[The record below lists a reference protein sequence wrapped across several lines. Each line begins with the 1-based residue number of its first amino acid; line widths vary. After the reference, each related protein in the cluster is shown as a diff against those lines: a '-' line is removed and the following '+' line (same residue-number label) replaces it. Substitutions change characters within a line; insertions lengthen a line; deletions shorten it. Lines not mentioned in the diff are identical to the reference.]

1 MTSAEAIGAPA
12 AQRSPLAGMIER
24 LLHGSGAACEIVLP
38 DGETLRFG
46 ETSPKFRVTLHN
58 TKALSR
64 GLDELSIGRAYVEGD
79 IDIDGDFLA
88 MLDLRSRL
96 SEKTPLLA
104 RLQFLWQ
111 LFLRAPTR
119 INRDAIDFHYT
130 LGDDFYLTF
139 IDNKYR
145 FYSHGIFHSDDETLE
160 QASEHKLETM
170 YRALDLKPGMR
181 LLDIGG
187 GWGGTVQYC
196 GERGVHVTSLT
207 IAEDS
212 HRFLQN
218 LIRERNLPCE
228 ALRQDFLEYKPA
240 QPYDAI
246 VIYGVIEH
254 IPNYRRFCE
263 RAWDCLRP
271 GGPLYMD
278 ASAVKEKYSIS
289 PFTQTYIWQAAHSF
303 MALPDIIQEFLHH
316 GFEIH
321 DVTRETRDYEL
332 TMRGWA
338 ERFDAA
344 RDKIVAK
351 WGEQTYRAFR
361 VYLWGGCHAFHTDVL
376 QAYHIVVRK
385 GRDQG
390 LRPGLLRRTRNFVQ
404 ALP

>member
-1 MTSAEAIGAPA
+1 MLFDLRGRRRRAVQVTYLMLALLMGGGLVLFGIGGDVSGGLIDAFKGGGGGSSADSALQDRADRQE
-12 AQRSPLAGMIER
+12 ER
-24 LLHGSGAACEIVLP
+24 L
-38 DGETLRFG
+38 
-46 ETSPKFRVTLHN
+46 
-58 TKALSR
+58 
-64 GLDELSIGRAYVEGD
+64 
-79 IDIDGDFLA
+79 
-88 MLDLRSRL
+88 
-96 SEKTPLLA
+96 A
-104 RLQFLWQ
+104 RNPQNQ
-111 LFLRAPTR
+111 
-119 INRDAIDFHYT
+119 AI
-130 LGDDFYLTF
+130 
-139 IDNKYR
+139 
-145 FYSHGIFHSDDETLE
+145 
-160 QASEHKLETM
+160 
-170 YRALDLKPGMR
+170 
-181 LLDIGG
+181 
-187 GWGGTVQYC
+187 
-196 GERGVHVTSLT
+196 
-207 IAEDS
+207 
-212 HRFLQN
+212 LQN